1 MTTSDTVQKF
11 LANLDSVRVHK
22 SPDGTRA
29 LKKPLTLLV
38 VISRIMNGEQTTNEL
53 RFADYET
60 QLRDLIAKF
69 GNAASSS
76 PNPADPFFYLHTSS
90 FWKIEFGEGIHRPKK
105 PSASLLRKPATYA
118 SLDAALFAELASSKN
133 AARTALD
140 GVLGKWWPNGA
151 PDELMQQL
159 GL

>member
-1 MTTSDTVQKF
+1 MTTSDSVQKF

-38 VISRIMNGEQTTNEL
+38 VISRIMNGVQTTNEL
-53 RFADYET
+53 RFADFET

-76 PNPADPFFYLHTSS
+76 PSPADPFFYLHTSP
-90 FWKIEFGEGIHRPKK
+90 FWRLEFGEGVHRPKK
-105 PSASLLRKPATYA
+105 PSASLLRKPGTHAA
-118 SLDAALFAELASSKN
+118 LDADLFAEMTGSKDS
-133 AARTALD
+133 AREAMQ
-140 GVLGKWWPNGA
+140 GVLAKWWPEGA
-151 PDELMQQL
+151 PEGLTQQL
-159 GL
+159 GI